1 MALTTKPADS
11 TQAAVEQMRGRT
23 RWLQETLRFY
33 LAQVRDASKKTG
45 GRATL
50 VAALGADGPELEAV
64 IGKVTPLQVGVIGR
78 RTELVLIPSGH
89 GRMRIVSPH
98 EPQAGEI

>member
-1 MALTTKPADS
+1 MALITKPADS
-11 TQAAVEQMRGRT
+11 TQAAVEQVRTRT

-45 GRATL
+45 GRAAL

-64 IGKVTPLQVGVIGR
+64 IGKVKAVL
-78 RTELVLIPSGH
+78 RTLDPTDT
-89 GRMRIVSPH
+89 
-98 EPQAGEI
+98 ADA